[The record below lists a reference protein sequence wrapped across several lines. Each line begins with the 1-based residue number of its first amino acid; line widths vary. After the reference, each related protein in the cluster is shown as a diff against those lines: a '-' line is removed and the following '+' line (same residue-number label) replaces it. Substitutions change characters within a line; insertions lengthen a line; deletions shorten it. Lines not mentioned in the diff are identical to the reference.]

1 MQYYDKK
8 NNGNTETGMDMNIRI
23 SEKIYSEDKEG
34 NVNIPFF
41 RNSFYIILNFLI
53 IYNLS
58 NWKDL
63 VYLYLIVYFLELKF

>member
-1 MQYYDKK
+1 
-8 NNGNTETGMDMNIRI
+8 MDMNIRI